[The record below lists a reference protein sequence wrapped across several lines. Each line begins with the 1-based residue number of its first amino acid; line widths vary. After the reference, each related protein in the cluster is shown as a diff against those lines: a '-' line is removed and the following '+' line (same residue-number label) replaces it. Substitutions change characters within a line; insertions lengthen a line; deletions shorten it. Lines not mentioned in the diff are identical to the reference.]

1 MVAPSSSR
9 YGAKSDRR
17 PNLASSAGP
26 FSNGQMR
33 HLIYV
38 KSFLKR
44 QKTTRLTLRQFAKRR
59 SVQRCASS
67 RSKARLSGQLASYS
81 RREICS
87 LSIGVAWRSPAMSNA
102 VTRCRSLLRTPAA
115 AASAFHHRQMR
126 PSGWTNCCG
135 LCCARMGRPG
145 VRVEPTG
152 LRLTRRNMRIPA
164 LRFTELL
171 PTAKIVEHW
180 GN

>member
-17 PNLASSAGP
+17 PNLASSAGS

-87 LSIGVAWRSPAMSNA
+87 LSIDVAWRSPAMSNA
-102 VTRCRSLLRTPAA
+102 VTRCRSLLRTPLRQPLRRFIIAKFAFGMDQLLRSLLRQNGPPGCTSRTHRLAA
-115 AASAFHHRQMR
+115 DEAKH
-126 PSGWTNCCG
+126 
-135 LCCARMGRPG
+135 
-145 VRVEPTG
+145 ED
-152 LRLTRRNMRIPA
+152 TRATI
-164 LRFTELL
+164 
-171 PTAKIVEHW
+171 H
-180 GN
+180 